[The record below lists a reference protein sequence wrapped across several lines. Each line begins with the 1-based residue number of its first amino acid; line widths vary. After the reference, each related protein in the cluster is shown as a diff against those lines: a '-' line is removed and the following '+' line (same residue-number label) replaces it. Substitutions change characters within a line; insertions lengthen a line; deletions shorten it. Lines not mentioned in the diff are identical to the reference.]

1 MTSNKNDINEII
13 SILESPTKE
22 ELALVKKAYEFAK
35 ESHKDQSRNS
45 GEPYFNHLFATAL
58 NIAELG
64 MSATT
69 ITAGFLHDSIEDV
82 GVSPETIEKEFGG
95 DVRFLVEGVT
105 KLGALRYHGS
115 DKHNESLRKLFVAM
129 SEDIRVLIVKLC
141 DRLHNMETLE
151 FVKKEKQERIAKETL
166 EIYAPIAYRLGIRK
180 LSKKLEDLS
189 FPYVLPKDY
198 KEIKS
203 IVKERY
209 DNQLETLDKFR
220 KSVIKEI
227 SKSDVRNFRTDFRV
241 KGLYSLYKKYLR
253 NNRDI
258 EKIYDIAAM
267 RVIIKTPEDCY
278 KTLGIIHS
286 IYQPLPDRIKD
297 YIAFPKQNGYQGLHT
312 TVFTGDGNIVEIQIK
327 TEEMSKEAEYG
338 IASHISYK
346 SEFKKKKLNPSLEWI
361 RSILPR
367 SISII
372 KNTGNDQKSKD
383 VPAWI
388 RDLAAYHS
396 ENKDK
401 EDALSDIKNDFFSE
415 RIFVFTPKGDVVDL
429 PLHSS
434 PVDFAYSIHSDIGD
448 HLGGVKINGKMT
460 SIETELKNG
469 DIVEIII
476 NKNAKPSRKWLT
488 HAKTTFAKKHI
499 KNFN

>member
-1 MTSNKNDINEII
+1 MKTDINEII
-13 SILESPTKE
+13 GILESPTKE
-22 ELALVKKAYEFAK
+22 EVDLIKRAYEFAK
-35 ESHKDQSRNS
+35 ESHKDQVRNS

-69 ITAGFLHDSIEDV
+69 IAAGFLHDSIEDV
-82 GVSPETIEKEFGG
+82 GVSPETIEKEFGSE
-95 DVRFLVEGVT
+95 VRFIVEGVT

-189 FPYVLPKDY
+189 FPYVLPEDY

-220 KSVIKEI
+220 KSVIKEL

-241 KGLYSLYKKYLR
+241 KGLYSLYKKYIKK
-253 NNRDI
+253 NRDI

-267 RVIIKTPEDCY
+267 RVIVQTSEDCY

-312 TVFTGDGNIVEIQIK
+312 TVFTGDGSIVEIQIK
-327 TEEMSKEAEYG
+327 TEEMNKEAEYG
-338 IASHISYK
+338 ITSHISYK
-346 SEFKKKKLNPSLEWI
+346 SEFKKKKLNPGLEWI
-361 RSILPR
+361 KNILPR
-367 SISII
+367 SISLI
-372 KNTGNDQKSKD
+372 KKTGTDQKSKD
-383 VPAWI
+383 APAWI

-396 ENKDK
+396 ENKDR

-448 HLGGVKINGKMT
+448 HLGGVKVNGKMT
-460 SIETELKNG
+460 SIDTELKNG
-469 DIVEIII
+469 DIVEIIVS
-476 NKNAKPSRKWLT
+476 KNAKPSRKWLA

-499 KNFN
+499 KNFS